1 MCCCCFRNNLSHQL
15 QLAMARADSES
26 LARSIA
32 EETIADLEK
41 EKTMKEL
48 ELKEVISR
56 HRTDIAN
63 KDSLIASVSW
73 TSSNRLLL
81 RVFKN
86 SFFFQ
91 EETLFSQSAFLRF

>member
-1 MCCCCFRNNLSHQL
+1 
-15 QLAMARADSES
+15 MARADSES

-63 KDSLIASVSW
+63 KDSLIASVSVGCC
-73 TSSNRLLL
+73 SLECL
-81 RVFKN
+81 KN
-86 SFFFQ
+86 M
-91 EETLFSQSAFLRF
+91 